1 MYPSGRHRA
10 AGRGRVKRDW
20 ALAGLSAVPLDMA
33 VAQVKPLRIELDGF
47 GWEQT
52 WSAGDW
58 AEHTAALGVRLTYV
72 RRALPSPA
80 DEPTRQGGLFHWL
93 SLCQACESLEWLLAG
108 TADCL
113 QQLADPDTA
122 DRSRRQA
129 IQQLQAQRPQLVSTL
144 TKLDQLLVARQ

>member
-72 RRALPSPA
+72 RRALPSLAEARPA
-80 DEPTRQGGLFHWL
+80 RQGNVSYRLVL
-93 SLCQACESLEWLLAG
+93 RQACESLEWLLAG

-129 IQQLQAQRPQLVSTL
+129 IQQLQAQRPQLVR
-144 TKLDQLLVARQ
+144 ARQ